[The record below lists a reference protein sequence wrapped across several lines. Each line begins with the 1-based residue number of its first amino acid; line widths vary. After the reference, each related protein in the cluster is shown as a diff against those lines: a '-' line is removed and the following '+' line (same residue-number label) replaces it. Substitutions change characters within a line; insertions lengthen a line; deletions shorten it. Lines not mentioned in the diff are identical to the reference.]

1 MQLRQLSR
9 LELALCGLINCRSR
23 EALAIGVESALRGRL
38 ESFGRRC
45 QRWCDIDDR
54 AGVINRDASLRLV
67 MAHRSHEERVGE
79 PLVHELHVT
88 LDEIVLRA
96 PRGKYDAWLVKT
108 RRKMRGTSPRSCCMR
123 HVCCASESPSG
134 EEAGVER
141 YDVAAVP
148 HRGAIFSRRDCI
160 PLEN

>member
-1 MQLRQLSR
+1 M
-9 LELALCGLINCRSR
+9 
-23 EALAIGVESALRGRL
+23 
-38 ESFGRRC
+38 
-45 QRWCDIDDR
+45 
-54 AGVINRDASLRLV
+54 
-67 MAHRSHEERVGE
+67 
-79 PLVHELHVT
+79 HELHVT

-108 RRKMRGTSPRSCCMR
+108 RRKIRGTSPRSCCMR

-148 HRGAIFSRRDCI
+148 HAARYFHAASAFPRELTVFFRMVFNEVSSLSGCFFFSLWFRFVRCLPGVAWCEALVASCSRDV
-160 PLEN
+160 PRSYTARLADALRES